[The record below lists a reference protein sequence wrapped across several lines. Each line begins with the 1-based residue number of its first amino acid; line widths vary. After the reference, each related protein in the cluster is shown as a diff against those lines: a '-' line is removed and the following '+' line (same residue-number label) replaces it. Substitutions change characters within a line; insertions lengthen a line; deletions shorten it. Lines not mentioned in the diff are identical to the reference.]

1 MKSCDNPMKE
11 SAAHERGESPMK
23 ERAEERQPDGRSSP
37 GVPPEER
44 AAYDGQVPQ
53 EIRDSYKR

>member
-1 MKSCDNPMKE
+1 MKSYDNEMQDSP
-11 SAAHERGESPMK
+11 AHERSESPRV

-44 AAYDGQVPQ
+44 AAYGGHVPP
-53 EIRDSYKR
+53 EVRDSYKR